1 MTPQGTLSP
10 MRDCGFEIKTTNRGV
25 FLAVLDFYKGKTR
38 LLELFNGSF
47 EKDLFSRN
55 LNN

>member
-1 MTPQGTLSP
+1 MTSQGTLSP